1 MSLADYDYQVWR
13 KALHDLQVK
22 IDNFDNNF
30 WERVTDKDLNVNIDD
45 AAFEAAKKEHD
56 INRQKL
62 VDELNAHYKSEPRS
76 N

>member
-30 WERVTDKDLNVNIDD
+30 WEIVIEKNLEGE
-45 AAFEAAKKEHD
+45 ALEAFKKESD
-56 INRQKL
+56 PNRQKL
-62 VDELNAHYKSEPRS
+62 VDELEAHYKSEPRS